1 MSTGG
6 NHRRASQDENNQTRS
21 DDSQNS
27 FGAVVSHW
35 FSPSNPATRAIAALV
50 VAIATVFSLWYVV
63 KRAFTDDVKDLQLF
77 LTFIVVVVPFVILIY
92 FGLAVINY
100 DSIAALSDWPLV
112 LPLDRPS
119 SPLIAGALAFYIGQ
133 TMWLWWDWRKLRIPR

>member
-1 MSTGG
+1 
-6 NHRRASQDENNQTRS
+6 
-21 DDSQNS
+21 
-27 FGAVVSHW
+27 
-35 FSPSNPATRAIAALV
+35 

-100 DSIAALSDWPLV
+100 DSIAALSD
-112 LPLDRPS
+112 
-119 SPLIAGALAFYIGQ
+119 
-133 TMWLWWDWRKLRIPR
+133 